1 MSDTY
6 LNYIEDRDYVFV
18 EVNGAPGLKIL
29 SGDYIDVAYQYHNV
43 TMQDAPD
50 TSDTAVLSFE
60 FVVVDVA
67 DHHNGKFFD
76 NEFKTV
82 IGDILMSILCDRAK
96 REEDDLEF
104 EQIDIEESEL

>member
-6 LNYIEDRDYVFV
+6 LNYIEDRDYAFV
-18 EVNGAPGLKIL
+18 EVNGASGLKIL
-29 SGDYIDVAYQYHNV
+29 SGDYIGVVYQYHNV
-43 TMQDAPD
+43 AMQDAPD

-60 FVVVDVA
+60 FVVVDA
-67 DHHNGKFFD
+67 KDHDNEKFFD

-82 IGDILMSILCDRAK
+82 IGDILMSILYDRAK